1 LRTPDLLWDGAMRC
15 RRTRRSSSSPTA
27 SATGFEV
34 RDEAGAAMPESV
46 DSDDGWRSQTAH
58 VRRAA

>member
-1 LRTPDLLWDGAMRC
+1 MGWSDALPPDAAFELLTD
-15 RRTRRSSSSPTA
+15 A

-34 RDEAGAAMPESV
+34 RDEAGKAVPESV